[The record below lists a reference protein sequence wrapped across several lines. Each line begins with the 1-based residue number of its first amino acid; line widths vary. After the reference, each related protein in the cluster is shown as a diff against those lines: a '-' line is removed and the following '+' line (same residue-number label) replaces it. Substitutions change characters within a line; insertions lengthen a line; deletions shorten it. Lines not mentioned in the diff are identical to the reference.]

1 MDCGPACLKM
11 VAAHYGRNYPME
23 YLRQEMGI
31 TRESVSLKGICVAA
45 REIGMQTTACRMS
58 MGSLCE
64 DVTLP
69 CIIHWNQNHFVV
81 VYKIAH
87 GKVYVADPGKGMIH
101 YSMAEEATD
110 RAGSRTPMQW
120 EPGPTAGFSTCAVD
134 SLYLPVSTDG
144 GLLTVRA
151 QEADPRSLLHYVR
164 HLLRLRRDVPAL
176 GNEAGWTLLS
186 DKMRPYPMVYRR
198 STAGDVCIVSV
209 NPSAASVSASIPTL
223 SAPVEAIARSGKVK
237 YKRGATTD
245 HIVMGP
251 VSAVVYRLSRP

>member
-1 MDCGPACLKM
+1 MSRLRIVHQLDTMDCGPACLKM

-31 TRESVSLKGICVAA
+31 TREGVSLKGICVAA

-101 YSMAEEATD
+101 YSMAEGATD
-110 RAGSRTPMQW
+110 RAGSRTPMQ
-120 EPGPTAGFSTCAVD
+120 
-134 SLYLPVSTDG
+134 
-144 GLLTVRA
+144 
-151 QEADPRSLLHYVR
+151 
-164 HLLRLRRDVPAL
+164 
-176 GNEAGWTLLS
+176 
-186 DKMRPYPMVYRR
+186 
-198 STAGDVCIVSV
+198 
-209 NPSAASVSASIPTL
+209 
-223 SAPVEAIARSGKVK
+223 
-237 YKRGATTD
+237 
-245 HIVMGP
+245 
-251 VSAVVYRLSRP
+251 